1 MVGVVEE
8 VVRVGEGGRIWTQLL
23 SFKDREGDTR
33 CGTSGPPMDPS
44 PAAAAA
50 ISKVSS
56 KIATGVVGVPEPPE
70 DTSPE
75 TEPPTPVTPCAP
87 GWGPTGA
94 VQNAPNNTGK
104 GTGKGG
110 VCHIKHSC
118 ICRVPRLVVILTR
131 P

>member
-8 VVRVGEGGRIWTQLL
+8 VVRMGEGGGISTQLL
-23 SFKDREGDTR
+23 SSK
-33 CGTSGPPMDPS
+33 
-44 PAAAAA
+44 AAAG
-50 ISKVSS
+50 
-56 KIATGVVGVPEPPE
+56 IAGVLDPPE

-87 GWGPTGA
+87 GWGPAGA

-110 VCHIKHSC
+110 VCHIKH
-118 ICRVPRLVVILTR
+118 
-131 P
+131 